1 MARQKKEQRDDNT
14 RVNNFEAEKND
25 WNRYYQ
31 QTIKQARMM
40 ENFTLMPDKQSSFI
54 EKQTKRIKG
63 RHVSEINKIKMVQSQ
78 IESEYMQAAPQAI
91 ILPGS
96 KNTPQKIVNIKSG
109 KYRDD
114 WYESKGDWISA
125 KCFWDSLIT
134 GYSAIEWVNV
144 QEKPGSSDRCL
155 RLEKPKNSLNVFF
168 DKFARKPNKEDGNF
182 CGYEFTVSVDFA
194 KNEWPDADWDDY
206 KNPRIESAVI
216 TRRYEKRYKRQMF
229 YTVRGFDK
237 PIEKKDYDDFVKNH
251 LPALN
256 KLAQERYEANI
267 PVIEAIGGTVEPFIP
282 LIAPEILRKDKTLDW
297 DVWMI
302 HYHKQEI
309 LEEEKLPIKSFPLK
323 FWPGNVKEVDDQEI
337 AVPFGLDATVPQQI
351 FNQTVSAIQDQIS
364 RAPGARIFA
373 ARGAVRNNMQNW
385 ADMSNT
391 ILGVY
396 DIPPGETAVSAKP
409 SMESAPS
416 FDVNLLAIVE
426 KMEQLI
432 TSVLGR
438 SAENMGGESNAH
450 DFGAILLRKMA
461 GDSGAGV
468 WYMGALMTSA
478 SVTETWLE
486 WAPHI
491 YNRERI
497 IRIRNKDNT
506 HDYETINSPRIEFD
520 EKNQLILDKISGMVP
535 IENDMTFGEF
545 SVHAIGGPSF
555 AMQKL
560 ASIQLMQK
568 LMLEQPQ
575 WQSILGDLFGEEL
588 PFEWGPV
595 FSQRFKTAG
604 FLNPEVQAQDEGEDY
619 QPPPPTVTE
628 KLQALAGFAELKTQ
642 EAKLVTAK
650 ADIIKAKSGVINSA
664 VDVQKETVTAIG
676 DSVKAFAEAPSA
688 SIAEAIQTL
697 EDLSDANDEMIDELE
712 DAITQN
718 QGESQE
724 RGREQPSA

>member
-1 MARQKKEQRDDNT
+1 MARQKKGVETDET
-14 RVNNFEAEKND
+14 RINNFEADKND
-25 WNRYYQ
+25 FYRYYQ
-31 QTIKQARMM
+31 QTIKQAQMM
-40 ENFTLMPDKQSSFI
+40 ENFTLIPDKQSSFM
-54 EKQTKRIKG
+54 EKQTKRVKG

-96 KNTPQKIVNIKSG
+96 KNTPQKIVNIKAG

-114 WYESKGDWISA
+114 WYESKGDWVSA

-155 RLEKPKNSLNVFF
+155 RLQKPKNCLTAYF

-182 CGYEFTVSVDFA
+182 CGYDYTVSVDFA
-194 KNEWPDADWDDY
+194 KNEWPDADWNDY
-206 KNPRIESAVI
+206 KHPRIESATI
-216 TRRYEKRYKRQMF
+216 NRRYEKRYKRQMF

-237 PIEKKDYDDFVKNH
+237 PIEKKDYDDFVKTH

-256 KLAQERYEANI
+256 KLAKERYESNV
-267 PVIEAIGGTVEPFIP
+267 PSIEALGGTSEPYIP
-282 LIAPEILRKDKTLDW
+282 LVAPEVLKKEKTVDW

-302 HYHKQEI
+302 HYHKKQI
-309 LEEEKLPIKSFPLK
+309 LEEEKLPIKSFPMK
-323 FWPGNVKEVDDQEI
+323 FWPGNVKEVDNQEI
-337 AVPFGLDATVPQQI
+337 AMAFGIDATVPQQI
-351 FNQTVSAIQDQIS
+351 FNQTISTIQDQIS
-364 RAPGARIFA
+364 RAPGAKIFA
-373 ARGAVRNNMQNW
+373 ARGAVRNNMQGW
-385 ADMSNT
+385 ADQSNT

-396 DIPPGETAVSAKP
+396 DIPPGETALSAKP

-416 FDVNLLAIVE
+416 FDPQLLAVVE

-438 SAENMGGESNAH
+438 NAENMGGESNAH

-468 WYMGALMTSA
+468 WYMGALMTLGST
-478 SVTETWLE
+478 TETWLE
-486 WAPHI
+486 WAPHV
-491 YNRERI
+491 YNRERV
-497 IRIRNKDNT
+497 IRLRNKDNT
-506 HDYETINSPRIEFD
+506 HDYETINSPKIEFD
-520 EKNQLILDKISGMVP
+520 KNNQMILDKISGMVP
-535 IENDMTFGEF
+535 IENDMSSGEF

-560 ASIQLMQK
+560 ASMQLMQK
-568 LMLEQPQ
+568 MMLEQPQ
-575 WQSILGDLFGEEL
+575 WQSILGDLFGEDL

-604 FLNPEVQAQDEGEDY
+604 FLNPQVQAKDEGEDY
-619 QPPPPTVTE
+619 QSPPPTAE
-628 KLQALAGFAELKTQ
+628 QKLQELAAVVEAITQ
-642 EAKLVTAK
+642 KAKLATAH
-650 ADIIKAKSGVINSA
+650 ADIAKAKSEVITSA
-664 VDVQKETVTAIG
+664 IDVQKETVTAIG
-676 DSVKAFAEAPSA
+676 DSVKAFAEAPDA
-688 SIAEAIQTL
+688 SIAEAIKTL
-697 EDLSDANDEMIDELE
+697 EDLSNANDEMLDQLE
-712 DAITQN
+712 DVMTQN

-724 RGREQPSA
+724 KGREQPDA